1 MIPNC
6 DEIHEFCLA
15 MERMRVMSTPTAI
28 AVARRIVIN
37 NGDFS
42 KIQVQD
48 DPLLTD
54 RSMRR
59 TIKRMSKLGLVRYER
74 WKSNGIIS
82 LTSRGKK
89 MLRSAGFNT

>member
-1 MIPNC
+1 MTPNC

-48 DPLLTD
+48 DPILTD
-54 RSMRR
+54 RSIRR
-59 TIKRMSKLGLVRYER
+59 TIKRMAKLGLVRYER
-74 WKSNGIIS
+74 WRGNGTIY

>member
-1 MIPNC
+1 MNPNC

-15 MERMRVMSTPTAI
+15 MERMRVMSTPTAT

-48 DPLLTD
+48 DPLLTN
-54 RSMRR
+54 RGIRR
-59 TIKRMSKLGLVRYER
+59 TIKRMAKLGLVRYER
-74 WKSNGIIS
+74 WKSHGEIS

-89 MLRSAGFNT
+89 MLRSSGFKC